1 MKKSEPLYLS
11 AREAAGE
18 LSVSP
23 ATLYAYVSRGL
34 IRSEPSDDARARR
47 YRADDVRAL
56 LARRTPAA
64 AGRGG
69 EAEPPVLDSA
79 ISTITSEGS
88 IYRGVHAVVLA
99 EQATLEQAATLLWDI
114 SDADPFAP
122 GNLPVVSEAMRAVAT
137 ATTDE
142 AAIPR
147 AVALLALAG
156 GADPRAFNRSREGRA
171 EVGARAMRLL
181 AAGILCTRPDGMPIH
196 RQVAAAWAP
205 GDSQAEA
212 LFRRAL
218 VLLADHELNA
228 STWTVRCAVST
239 GINLYDALVAGLVA
253 LKGPKHG
260 GAGPLAAHM
269 VADFAAGDVAAKI
282 RERIAIG
289 DRIPG
294 FGHVIYRNGDPR
306 ADSLLAVL
314 AKAGADRRLA
324 VEAPALITEAT
335 GLHPNIDYALA
346 VMMRFFGLPIGHE
359 TAFFAIARSAGWV
372 AHAIEQLTSEALI
385 RPRAR
390 YVGPAPGRSATG
402 RG

>member
-1 MKKSEPLYLS
+1 MKKPAEPLYLS

-23 ATLYAYVSRGL
+23 ATLYAYVSRGM
-34 IRSEPSDDARARR
+34 IRSEPSGDARARR

-56 LARRTPAA
+56 LARRAPAG
-64 AGRGG
+64 AGRSG
-69 EAEPPVLDSA
+69 EADPPVLDSA

-88 IYRGVHAVVLA
+88 IYRGVHAVALA

-122 GNLPVVSEAMRAVAT
+122 ANLPVMSAAMRAVAAAT
-137 ATTDE
+137 AGE
-142 AAIPR
+142 APIAR

-156 GADPRAFNRSREGRA
+156 AADPRAFNRSREGRA

-181 AAGILCTRPDGMPIH
+181 AAGILGTEPDAAPIH
-196 RQVAAAWAP
+196 RQVAAAWVP
-205 GDSQAEA
+205 GDNRVET

-228 STWTVRCAVST
+228 STWTVRSAAST

-253 LKGPKHG
+253 LKGPRHG

-269 VADFAAGDVAAKI
+269 VADFAAGDVAGKI

-294 FGHVIYRNGDPR
+294 FGHAIYRNGDPR

-314 AKAGADRRLA
+314 ARAGADRRLA

-346 VMMRFFGLPIGHE
+346 VMMRLFGQPIGHE

-372 AHAIEQLTSEALI
+372 AHAIEQLASEVLI

-390 YVGPAPGRSATG
+390 YVGPAPGRAAAM
-402 RG
+402 R